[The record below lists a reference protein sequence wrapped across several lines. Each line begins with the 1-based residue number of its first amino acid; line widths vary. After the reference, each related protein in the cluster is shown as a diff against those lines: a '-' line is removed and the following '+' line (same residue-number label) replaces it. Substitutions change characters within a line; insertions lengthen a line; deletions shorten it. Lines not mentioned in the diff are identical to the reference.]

1 MENKKFASFPIL
13 NSFIKDL
20 DPVPDIMTFVSF
32 VILEHLHTL
41 RKNFE
46 KYIPENIN
54 YAWIK
59 NPFIANVA
67 DVDVGFRSGFQK
79 QLIDL
84 KSDSSLKL
92 SFAEL
97 SLPKFWCQVPKEYP
111 ILYEEALKITIPF
124 PVQACVKW
132 SFQYRHL

>member
-13 NSFIKDL
+13 NSFIEEL
-20 DPVPDIMTFVSF
+20 DPVPDVMTFVSF

-54 YAWIK
+54 YAWTK

-67 DVDVGFRSGFQK
+67 DVDVRFPSGFQK

-132 SFQYRHL
+132 GFQYRHL